1 MTLYEFAMEEVSLA
15 ILRLAD
21 ALTAGD
27 APAVE
32 QACAEARWVYRTLVE
47 LYPRLQ
53 LQPCERDTLLGQLGV
68 LGSQLD
74 GCEEHLKRLVS
85 AASPV

>member
-1 MTLYEFAMEEVSLA
+1 MEEVSLA

-21 ALTAGD
+21 ALTACD
-27 APAVE
+27 ARAIE
-32 QACAEARWVYRTLVE
+32 QECSEARWVYRSLVE

-53 LQPCERDTLLGQLGV
+53 LHTNERDTLLGQLGL

-74 GCEEHLKRLVS
+74 HCDAYLKGLAS
-85 AASPV
+85 AASQA